1 MSKIIITIDIPDGA
15 AVGTTTSSGP
25 SSTRP
30 SGEAPQDIASQGS
43 QSDPWS
49 SPSGGSGNA
58 AASRTEPSGGNSA
71 PADSNVKVVSTKNG
85 DQTWTLH
92 APNAPMCHCDIP
104 AAHVE
109 GNGKNNKTW
118 KAWRCTKGSGDNWRD
133 KCDFSE
139 WA

>member
-15 AVGTTTSSGP
+15 AVGTTTTTSAASETRQATAP
-25 SSTRP
+25 SDT
-30 SGEAPQDIASQGS
+30 GQGN

-58 AASRTEPSGGNSA
+58 AASRTEPSGSNSA

-109 GNGKNNKTW
+109 GKGKNNKTW